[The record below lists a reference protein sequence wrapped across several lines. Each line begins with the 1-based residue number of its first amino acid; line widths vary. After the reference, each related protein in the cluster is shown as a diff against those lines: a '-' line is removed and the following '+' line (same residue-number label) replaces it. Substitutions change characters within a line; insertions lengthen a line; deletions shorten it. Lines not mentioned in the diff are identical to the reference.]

1 MTMFAAVVVK
11 VFVIGE
17 GHGEANRSC
26 ASCLR
31 SCTVANIL
39 VNALALALGLSLRR
53 LMSWIGWFVLSV
65 SGGCSASGVPDFVL

>member
-1 MTMFAAVVVK
+1 MTMFAAEVVK

-17 GHGEANRSC
+17 GYGEANRSC

-39 VNALALALGLSLRR
+39 VNALALALGLSLLCSRCALTLASVDVLDWVVCFICEWR
-53 LMSWIGWFVLSV
+53 L
-65 SGGCSASGVPDFVL
+65 